1 MDWLTGKHEL
11 PLGFG
16 EHALANQVSGSN
28 SGCTLDVIIEAIDR
42 HGELVGVEGKLPL
55 FVEVLI
61 DELAQRIDGCTR
73 RLERD
78 RLDSS
83 ARAPGREPRD
93 LDRNQGQQ
101 AAHRDTKPSARE
113 KRLLV

>member
-1 MDWLTGKHEL
+1 RPRLFPLFPYTTLFRSKHEL

-16 EHALANQVSGSN
+16 EHALADQVSGSD

-73 RLERD
+73 RLD
-78 RLDSS
+78 RKSTRLNSS
-83 ARAPGREPRD
+83 
-93 LDRNQGQQ
+93 
-101 AAHRDTKPSARE
+101 HVSIS
-113 KRLLV
+113 

>member
-1 MDWLTGKHEL
+1 RPRLFPLFPYTTLFRSKHEL

-16 EHALANQVSGSN
+16 EHALADQVSGSD

-83 ARAPGREPRD
+83 ARAPGR
-93 LDRNQGQQ
+93 
-101 AAHRDTKPSARE
+101 
-113 KRLLV
+113 